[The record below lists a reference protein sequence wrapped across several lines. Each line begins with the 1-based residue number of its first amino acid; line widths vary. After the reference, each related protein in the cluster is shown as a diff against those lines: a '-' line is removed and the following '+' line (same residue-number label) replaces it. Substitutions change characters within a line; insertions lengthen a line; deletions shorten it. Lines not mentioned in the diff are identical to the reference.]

1 MAIKF
6 EEKDFSEEGFNFPM
20 WKKLLSLFKPYKKYI
35 IYLAIIHIFIA
46 LNDILLPWMTKK
58 GIDLFI
64 SEKGNDNLLVP
75 FVVIY
80 VVIVIITTLLHM
92 GFFVNAGKC
101 EMKFGYFLREK
112 LMTRLQELSFS
123 YYDKTPTGWLLSR
136 VTSDTARLAEIIA
149 WSFTEIF
156 YGIPL
161 IIISAIFMFAYN
173 IPLTLCVLIALPII
187 GIITFYYQKRIL
199 KNYRDV
205 RKLNSIITND
215 FSESINGIKTTKT
228 LNFEESNYDEFRKDT
243 LNFNNSAVKAAKLS
257 GTYRPLVYLVSS
269 LTVSVILWIGG
280 RSVMES
286 LISFGTLYMFVNLT
300 QQFFEPIKT
309 LAMIF
314 QDFQMAQASGE
325 RIIYLLECEP
335 SIKDTKEV
343 IRKYGTE
350 FKPIKKNFEPIIGN
364 VEFRNV
370 NFHYVENDEILNN
383 FNLKVNAGETIALV
397 GETGSGKSTIVNLL
411 CRFYEP
417 TSGEILI
424 DGVDYR
430 NKSIGYLHS
439 NLGYVLQAPH
449 LFSGTIKD
457 NIKLGNLDAS
467 DEDVVRASK
476 LVNAHEFIT
485 SLKDGY
491 DTDVG
496 ENGSRLSTGQKQ
508 LISFARAIIAKPS
521 IFVLDEAT
529 SSIDTET
536 EKIIQFAIDNIM
548 KEKTSFVIAHRLS
561 TIVNADRIL
570 VIDKGKI
577 IEQGTHTNLMKLKG
591 KYYSL
596 YTNQYEESLING
608 VVE

>member
-6 EEKDFSEEGFNFPM
+6 EEKDFSEEGFNFLM

-92 GFFVNAGKC
+92 GFFINAGKC
-101 EMKFGYFLREK
+101 EMRFGYYLREK

-173 IPLTLCVLIALPII
+173 VPLTLCVLAALPVI

-228 LNFEESNYDEFRKDT
+228 LNFEESNYDEFKKDT

-257 GTYRPLVYLVSS
+257 GTYRPLVYLISS

-335 SIKDTKEV
+335 SIKDTNEV

-364 VEFRNV
+364 IEFRDV
-370 NFHYVENDEILNN
+370 NFHYVENEEILNN

-449 LFSGTIKD
+449 LFSGTIKE

-467 DEDVVRASK
+467 DEDVVIACK
-476 LVNAHEFIT
+476 LVNAHEFII

-570 VIDKGKI
+570 VIDKGNI